1 MSGLKT
7 SLNLLMKFF
16 SYKTHILRTRN
27 KKLKFKKK
35 VITLFVDFFLFA
47 AFSQIIYELICLFL
61 DKERF
66 YPWSVKLFSFFLY
79 YSLIE
84 LRFNKTLGM
93 VLLKVEL
100 NNPNQH
106 KMNLNFIIYTLTSI
120 LDRTILLP
128 IHMLIAIMNYEN
140 VFLCE
145 RLSGIKW
152 KQN

>member
-1 MSGLKT
+1 
-7 SLNLLMKFF
+7 
-16 SYKTHILRTRN
+16 
-27 KKLKFKKK
+27 
-35 VITLFVDFFLFA
+35 
-47 AFSQIIYELICLFL
+47 
-61 DKERF
+61 
-66 YPWSVKLFSFFLY
+66 
-79 YSLIE
+79 
-84 LRFNKTLGM
+84 M